1 MKETTNQKIDRLTD
15 AIERLVSKQ
24 VAPVAPV
31 LPVAP
36 VAPIAPL
43 VATSTEDH
51 VAIATLVVSVAA
63 LDTKVTEKFLDVKND
78 IRGLSEGT
86 SATLADH
93 ETRLRTSEA
102 FRQGLIGKISVIAG
116 VISIVVTLIVGYVLN
131 KLGL

>member
-43 VATSTEDH
+43 VTTSTEDH

-78 IRGLSEGT
+78 IRGLSDGT

-93 ETRLRTSEA
+93 EARLRTSEA